1 MKTTFRFIS
10 MLSMAAIALTA
21 CQEKEPMQP
30 IEGTTYTFAIAQD
43 DASKAVVGE
52 KSFEWEAGDQI
63 GTYAGGINNNAGD
76 VIIGDPCTFTVK
88 AATALTAGD
97 RIYAYATYAAAA
109 GENPA
114 EAVLEIPA
122 EQNGEGTIA
131 MPMAATPYVVSGA
144 IEPGTNPV
152 GQIYFNNLAALAR
165 FQIYSD
171 GTVAAGEK
179 ILSVTFEATSALAG
193 KYTIDLTAIDPAVA
207 STLALGTAATP
218 SNTVVSTLAAGV
230 DVPATKENAVVCY
243 MVVAPGTYSGTITVE
258 TDKAAY
264 EKTVASLALGRNERQ
279 PLGFNLSTATR
290 KDTTPT
296 FVFDSPAAVTFDIE
310 QTQTVNFT
318 TTNVATVEAPA
329 SMLTGWTL
337 SNIQFDAA
345 TGKGSV
351 DVTAP
356 ASMNAE
362 AGNTPAGDFGLVA
375 TSTKGEQ
382 VVIAENQKVRMRGV
396 NSLAEFKAFRK
407 AYCPSASPEGNI
419 NSKTTTVTTGEVE
432 KYLVGGKL
440 VLNADVTIANSDMTQ
455 LDGGSKILI
464 AYFMKRLYIDFD
476 GRGHTITYNNV
487 SGNANL
493 VSFFQ
498 VIHGNVSNL
507 NFAGTLI
514 FNPDASNTEFYAAAL
529 ASKYSKD
536 LTFENIKVTTAINVM
551 KVSSTNNS
559 INCFAGLIARY
570 ASDESISGTTV
581 TFKNCEMAG
590 AMTIN
595 QTTGKNIRCGGILGH
610 CNTADSAK
618 GTFDHCKFTGSL
630 SITSTAQNGGSRYGG
645 IIGNNERMG
654 DFLSCEVSAPIT
666 VDAKNSAI
674 PYDCVGALIGR
685 RTSKNTSYP
694 NIYMDVNVKN
704 CNISSTITIKNSSAV
719 DATRKKN
726 VGMIVGFNGNAADG
740 VWKVENTTPTGE
752 IIWN

>member
-21 CQEKEPMQP
+21 CQEKEPIQP
-30 IEGTTYTFAIAQD
+30 IEGTTYTFAIAQN

-63 GTYAGGINNNAGD
+63 GTYAGGINNNAGN
-76 VIIGDPCTFTVK
+76 VNIGNPCTFTVK
-88 AATALTAGD
+88 TATALTAGD

-193 KYTIDLTAIDPAVA
+193 KYTVDLTAIDPAVA

-230 DVPATKENAVVCY
+230 YVPATKENAVVCY

-264 EKTVASLALGRNERQ
+264 EKTVTALALGRNVRQ

-296 FVFDSPAAVTFDIE
+296 FVFDSPAAVTFDLE
-310 QTQTVNFT
+310 QSQTVNFT

-351 DVTAP
+351 DVIAP

-362 AGNTPAGDFGLVA
+362 TGNTPAGDFGLVA

-382 VVIAENQKVRMRGV
+382 AVIAENQKVRMRGV

-440 VLNADVTIANSDMTQ
+440 VLNADVTIANSDMVY
-455 LDGGSKILI
+455 SSV
-464 AYFMKRLYIDFD
+464 AYFMKRLFIDFD

-487 SGNANL
+487 SGTANL
-493 VSFFQ
+493 LAFFQ

-507 NFAGTLI
+507 NFDGKLTSTLGAD
-514 FNPDASNTEFYAAAL
+514 NADYCVAAL
-529 ASKYSKD
+529 AAKYSKD
-536 LTFENIKVTTAINVM
+536 LTFENIKVTTAIEV
-551 KVSSTNNS
+551 KKISSTTS
-559 INCFAGLIARY
+559 TNCFAGLIARY
-570 ASDESISGTTV
+570 ASDTPVSGETYSGTTV

-595 QTTGKNIRCGGILGH
+595 QTSGKDLRCGGILGH
-610 CNTADSAK
+610 CNTANTAK

-654 DFLSCEVSAPIT
+654 DFLYCEVSAPIT
-666 VDAKNSAI
+666 VDAKSSAI

-685 RTSKNTSYP
+685 RASKNPSYP
-694 NIYMDVNVKN
+694 NIYMDVNVEN
-704 CNISSTITIKNSSAV
+704 CNISSIITINNSSKV

-726 VGMIVGFNGNAADG
+726 VGLIVGFNGNADDG
-740 VWKVENTTPTGE
+740 VWKVVNTTPTGE
-752 IIWN
+752 INWN

>member
-21 CQEKEPMQP
+21 CQEKEPIQP
-30 IEGTTYTFAIAQD
+30 IEGTTYTFAIAQN

-63 GTYAGGINNNAGD
+63 GTYAGGINNNAGN
-76 VIIGDPCTFTVK
+76 VNIGNPCTFTVK
-88 AATALTAGD
+88 TATALTAGD

-193 KYTIDLTAIDPAVA
+193 KYTVDLTAIDPAVA

-218 SNTVVSTLAAGV
+218 SNIVVSTLAAGV

-296 FVFDSPAAVTFDIE
+296 FVFDSPSAVTFDLE
-310 QTQTVNFT
+310 QSQTVNFT

-329 SMLTGWTL
+329 SMLTGWEL

-351 DVTAP
+351 DVKAP

-362 AGNTPAGDFGLVA
+362 AGNTPAGEFTLVA
-375 TSTKGEQ
+375 TSAKGEQ
-382 VVIAENQKVRMRGV
+382 AVIAENQKVRMRGV
-396 NSLAEFKAFRK
+396 NSLAELKAFRK

-440 VLNADVTIANSDMTQ
+440 VLNADVTIASGDMVYA
-455 LDGGSKILI
+455 

-487 SGNANL
+487 SGAANL
-493 VSFFQ
+493 LAFFQ

-507 NFAGTLI
+507 NFDGKLTSTLGAD
-514 FNPDASNTEFYAAAL
+514 NADYCVAAL
-529 ASKYSKD
+529 AAKYSKD
-536 LTFENIKVTTAINVM
+536 LTFENIKVTTAIEV
-551 KVSSTNNS
+551 KKISGSTS
-559 INCFAGLIARY
+559 TNCFAGLIARY
-570 ASDESISGTTV
+570 AEDVPVSGEKYSGTTV

-595 QTTGKNIRCGGILGH
+595 QTSGKDLRCGGILGH
-610 CNTADSAK
+610 CNTANTAK

-654 DFLSCEVSAPIT
+654 DFLYCEVSAPIT
-666 VDAKNSAI
+666 VDAKSSAI
-674 PYDCVGALIGR
+674 PYECVGALIGR
-685 RTSKNTSYP
+685 RASKNPSYP
-694 NIYMDVNVKN
+694 NIYMDVNVEN
-704 CNISSTITIKNSSAV
+704 CNISSIITINNSSKV

-726 VGMIVGFNGNAADG
+726 VGLIVGWNGNAADG